1 MRLSGSLQK
10 STDVMKSMN
19 NLMKVPE
26 IRQTMMEMSKEM
38 MKASLPLEFN
48 VRLLSVFLLGWNYG
62 RDDGRHV

>member
-1 MRLSGSLQK
+1 
-10 STDVMKSMN
+10 
-19 NLMKVPE
+19 MKVPE